1 MIACVDVDYRE
12 NYAVAGCV
20 LFQEWTDSESTT
32 EYVEIVYDIEPYQ
45 PGQFYLREL
54 PCLLKVLEKV
64 AEPISIIIVDG
75 YVWLDSSQR
84 PGLGA
89 KLYEA
94 LNDSVPIIGVA
105 KSSFAGSAGIT
116 VMRGTSTRP
125 LFVTSVGIEP
135 QTAAEYIQQM
145 HGANRV
151 PTLLKRVDTLC
162 RQTKII

>member
-1 MIACVDVDYRE
+1 MIACGDADYRE
-12 NYAVAGCV
+12 DYAVAGCV
-20 LFQEWTDSESTT
+20 LFQEWTDSKSTA

-54 PCLLKVLEKV
+54 PCLLKVLGKV
-64 AEPISIIIVDG
+64 VEPISIIIVDG
-75 YVWLDSSQR
+75 YVWLDSSKK

-94 LNDSVPIIGVA
+94 LNDAIPIIGVA
-105 KSSFAGSAGIT
+105 KSSFADSTGIA
-116 VMRGTSTRP
+116 VIRGTSTRP

-135 QTAAEYIQQM
+135 QIAAEYIQQM
-145 HGANRV
+145 HGANRI

-162 RQTKII
+162 RKTAIM